1 MANDIYTITLA
12 DGTKLEGLTMNGDMF
27 RSKSALTAEDFA
39 DKLGHV
45 VIEGNPDTDETGII
59 GTHLHMQLLNVAH
72 YTQAKHG
79 LADGWY
85 FALREIP
92 ANEFEALKARSD
104 IDYIAMMTGVTL

>member
-27 RSKSALTAEDFA
+27 CSKSEISAQTFSG
-39 DKLGHV
+39 KLGHV
-45 VIEGNPDTDETGII
+45 VIEGNPDTDEADII
-59 GTHLHMQLLNVAH
+59 GTHLHMQLLNLAH
-72 YTQAKHG
+72 YTQAQHG

-104 IDYIAMMTGVTL
+104 IDYIAMMTGITL